1 MRMSVNMRMNSI
13 INQKIKEF
21 RLEVRKE
28 YKFNLKYPNN
38 KPMESRLDEKYE
50 YYRGYFNG
58 MVWCPDITYNQMAV
72 ANKKLTYEYFRLK
85 SIYVSNC
92 SSLVTLEFLKQV
104 IR

>member
-1 MRMSVNMRMNSI
+1 MRTNNI

-28 YKFNLKYPNN
+28 YKFNLKYPRN
-38 KPMESRLDEKYE
+38 KPMENRLDEKYE

-58 MVWCPDITYNQMAV
+58 LVWCPDITYKQMV
-72 ANKKLTYEYFRLK
+72 AASKKLTYEYFRLK
-85 SIYVSNC
+85 SIYVPNC
-92 SSLVTLEFLKQV
+92 SSLFTLTFLKQV